1 MDCQQFLDKNA
12 NAHTSKWLRSNIKD
26 LCSFA
31 GKQEKEIIMDQRN
44 YYEIHSCL
52 KDKETSTGFVV
63 FQWQKYK
70 Q

>member
-1 MDCQQFLDKNA
+1 MQMHIRPSGSDP
-12 NAHTSKWLRSNIKD
+12 TLRICVA
-26 LCSFA
+26 LL

-63 FQWQKYK
+63 FQ
-70 Q
+70 